1 MFPFP
6 GDRTTQLHELRP
18 CGVILSCLQASL
30 PATLW
35 FFVSGPC
42 LSNEIIVLALLQ
54 NPGSAGEHSS
64 QLKNKLVVTMKG
76 RSCYTFFQIA
86 VNAFTPMVTLERIF
100 LWNYHPYR
108 EAEGLARERVG
119 HWTILRAVATP
130 VPESKSNPIQ
140 SKGWGYLRVLFF
152 WRFLCFVYTLTS
164 EEL

>member
-1 MFPFP
+1 
-6 GDRTTQLHELRP
+6 
-18 CGVILSCLQASL
+18 
-30 PATLW
+30 
-35 FFVSGPC
+35 
-42 LSNEIIVLALLQ
+42 
-54 NPGSAGEHSS
+54 
-64 QLKNKLVVTMKG
+64 MKG
-76 RSCYTFFQIA
+76 RSGYTFYQIA
-86 VNAFTPMVTLERIF
+86 VYAFTPMVTLEGIF

-108 EAEGLARERVG
+108 EAEGLVRERVG